1 MSPSNWGPP
10 TWDLIHTLVEKIK
23 EDKFLTMYLQIYH
36 NIVMICNNLPCPECA
51 MHATQFLSKVNPNNL
66 KNKSDL
72 INLMYVF
79 HNVVN
84 KRKGNPLYKY
94 EEMQIYKS
102 KNLINCFNR
111 FSDNFTSGGN
121 VRLLADNFHRKQL
134 ISSIRK
140 WIMQNIQNFDI

>member
-23 EDKFLTMYLQIYH
+23 EDKFPTMYLQIYH

-51 MHATQFLSKVNPNNL
+51 MHARQFLSKVNPNNL

-94 EEMQIYKS
+94 EDIQKYKS
-102 KNLINCFNR
+102 KNLINCFNH